1 MATINFKGYQT
12 RVELVEDIFDATATM
27 PVFTHDAKLQ
37 FTEEEAEAKDRFDA
51 DVRLPYDAS
60 ALASFRAKAK
70 MQSEIED
77 AYYKQ

>member
-1 MATINFKGYQT
+1 METFNFKGYQT

-51 DVRLPYDAS
+51 DVMLPYDEA
-60 ALASFRAKAK
+60 ALERFREKAR
-70 MQSEIED
+70 MQARIED
-77 AYYKQ
+77 AYNK